1 MRCFDIDNEVFRR
14 QINKFRMRILEDC
27 VVLMCMQAGSLTNPP
42 TKGASGLLW
51 DSLLKDCKLSPYSLW
66 TSGWVTHSH
75 THTVSILIQC
85 SFQCSLKEATEVRV
99 SYHARQL
106 LSSFVL
112 LALFNHNMKLDVI
125 ERVIILDGKKSTIIV
140 LNILYV
146 YI

>member
-1 MRCFDIDNEVFRR
+1 MRFSIKGLQTFPIFTLN
-14 QINKFRMRILEDC
+14 IRMSD
-27 VVLMCMQAGSLTNPP
+27 
-42 TKGASGLLW
+42 
-51 DSLLKDCKLSPYSLW
+51 
-66 TSGWVTHSH
+66 

-85 SFQCSLKEATEVRV
+85 SFQCSLKEATEVRM
-99 SYHARQL
+99 SNHARQL

-112 LALFNHNMKLDVI
+112 LALFNHNMKLDVS